1 MAGFGREGVDRP
13 WYGSALT
20 DEVVNPKAIKD
31 ELIRCASTGEANPDF
46 AERAKFVFLGEEL
59 ARRQISKEA
68 DRRMNPEKYLSPRYA
83 GMLARNVG
91 DESKFGEGE
100 FATSERVF
108 TLRGG
113 EYVMGSASIS
123 GPDKVAEMFRHL
135 ESYGVENTFA
145 VYIPKGSDAE
155 ADHSNAVVQYLASGD
170 KCGAQANMDAMIQ
183 GALRCDAKEVYFVHN
198 HPSVHL
204 LV

>member
-1 MAGFGREGVDRP
+1 M
-13 WYGSALT
+13 T

-31 ELIRCASTGEANPDF
+31 ELIRCASTG
-46 AERAKFVFLGEEL
+46 
-59 ARRQISKEA
+59 
-68 DRRMNPEKYLSPRYA
+68 
-83 GMLARNVG
+83 
-91 DESKFGEGE
+91 
-100 FATSERVF
+100 
-108 TLRGG
+108 
-113 EYVMGSASIS
+113 
-123 GPDKVAEMFRHL
+123 
-135 ESYGVENTFA
+135 
-145 VYIPKGSDAE
+145 E